1 MSSPVKEED
10 DASIGVKAEEPYVIP
25 PDGNSTSA
33 ESSNNTEGKDSY
45 NAAETANSA
54 DKSVSPAGDEPD
66 KDANVKYDEDGMPI
80 PSGIEDVKEEDLKE
94 TGETLDLNLNDTEDP
109 IWLVKL
115 TPQLSRLWKDK
126 DFMKGQD
133 LGQIKIQKG
142 TTPPKIFLT
151 LNDKIP
157 EEKALDQEYQLKLT
171 KKLVNNEYIFSETE
185 FDHFKHRLL
194 YRTQVVD
201 MPYQPKLRSLNK
213 EALNHA
219 ATWTRRTKVYR
230 RRQPDS
236 GMGTTR
242 SDKYVKKNRS
252 KFKRFVPYAKTI
264 PKKTKMVGKVV
275 HECQVIP
282 AKLATNNKLKL
293 VAQKRFLASMVK
305 KKHINYLKNV
315 NTGIL
320 QGKAGPN
327 IHTGSTIT
335 LSREL
340 AAKREAAKT
349 EGRASRMDKKALMKL
364 LFELFDK
371 YDYWTM
377 KGLKEKTNQPEVY
390 LKECLEN
397 IAVMERRGP
406 YALKYRLRD
415 EYKKSREVEK
425 KVQQGLSIE
434 EVEEEEKRKA
444 QEEDD
449 AADEEDE
456 DVEMED
462 VAKL

>member
-1 MSSPVKEED
+1 MSSPVKEEEN
-10 DASIGVKAEEPYVIP
+10 ATIGVKAEKPYLVP
-25 PDGNSTSA
+25 TDGNNTSA
-33 ESSNNTEGKDSY
+33 EGSSKTEDSSTNNV
-45 NAAETANSA
+45 AEKSDLESKSA
-54 DKSVSPAGDEPD
+54 SPVEDGQLD
-66 KDANVKYDEDGMPI
+66 DANVKYDEDGMPI

-94 TGETLDLNLNDTEDP
+94 TGETLDLNLKDTEDP

-115 TPQLSRLWKDK
+115 TPQLARLWKEK
-126 DFMKGQD
+126 DLMNGQE

-142 TTPPKIFLT
+142 TTPPKIFLK

-157 EEKALDQEYQLKLT
+157 EEKALDQEYQLRLT
-171 KKLVNNEYIFSETE
+171 KKVVNNEYIFSETE

-242 SDKYVKKNRS
+242 SDKYVKKNKS

-282 AKLATNNKLKL
+282 TKLAANNKLKL
-293 VAQKRFLASMVK
+293 AAQKRFLSNMVK
-305 KKHINYLKNV
+305 RRHINYLKNV
-315 NTGIL
+315 DTGIL

-349 EGRASRMDKKALMKL
+349 EGRASRMDKKALMKV

-415 EYKKSREVEK
+415 EYKKSREVER
-425 KVQQGLSIE
+425 KVQQGLSLD
-434 EVEEEEKRKA
+434 EVEEEERKRA
-444 QEEDD
+444 QEADD